1 MMVWSSAGR
10 TPRDQAVWSCQS
22 PLPGLIQALMGVSAR
37 SEKGAQNSRE
47 AHSSPRVIFMKDPF
61 PSRIITHVN
70 GANSGQNTCFV
81 RDKHPTSTLQQPR
94 TRRWNRRRSSRPRG
108 IYRVNGGT
116 ATEVLNREISEKRES
131 GVLTTDK
138 TGWTLMSRI
147 RFNKTRRTRRNLK
160 PFCTCQDLPAIDPEF
175 Q

>member
-81 RDKHPTSTLQQPR
+81 RDKQPTSTLPKG
-94 TRRWNRRRSSRPRG
+94 NGEG
-108 IYRVNGGT
+108 I
-116 ATEVLNREISEKRES
+116 LNREIVKR
-131 GVLTTDK
+131 LN
-138 TGWTLMSRI
+138 R
-147 RFNKTRRTRRNLK
+147 
-160 PFCTCQDLPAIDPEF
+160 
-175 Q
+175 